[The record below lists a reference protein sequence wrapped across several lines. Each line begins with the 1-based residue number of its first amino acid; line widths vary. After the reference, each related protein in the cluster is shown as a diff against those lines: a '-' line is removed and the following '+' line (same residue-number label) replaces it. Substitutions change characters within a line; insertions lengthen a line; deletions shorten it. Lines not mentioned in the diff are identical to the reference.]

1 VYILKNNPSSS
12 LVVEV
17 NDNLYT
23 NSAGT
28 SPLGAGNY
36 GISLFTGGNCVRVA
50 TVSSSGGLVTAVHVC
65 NSGGGGRG
73 GGGGGSDPGDG
84 GDGLP

>member
-1 VYILKNNPSSS
+1 LKNNPSST
-12 LVVEV
+12 VTVEV

-36 GISLFTGGNCVRVA
+36 GISLFTGGNAVRVA

-65 NSGGGGRG
+65 NTGGGGRG

-84 GDGLP
+84 GEGLP